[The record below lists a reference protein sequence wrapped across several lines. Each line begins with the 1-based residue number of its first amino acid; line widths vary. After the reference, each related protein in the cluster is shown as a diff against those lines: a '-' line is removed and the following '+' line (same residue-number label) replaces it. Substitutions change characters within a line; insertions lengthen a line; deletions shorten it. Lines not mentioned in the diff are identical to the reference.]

1 MEEYIWEH
9 CYLSSGLQIS
19 DSQQELV
26 KLKLMIIFAEYNIIG
41 EL

>member
-9 CYLSSGLQIS
+9 CYFRSGLQIS